1 MTTFTL
7 PVIGMRDAIY
17 KDSTPMLHVGDSAF
31 EDWFQAQSFACQ
43 EGIKQMCR
51 DSYAAGMGDP
61 LVTYA
66 NPQEARIAE
75 LEAQTDAEPVA
86 WTWWET
92 SIVGMHPITF
102 ARVNLTK
109 PEVQPNMLML
119 APLYT
124 HPPKQAKAITAEDV
138 TDEMIAEI
146 DAKDK
151 AFDYSKIDMSSDT
164 ALRDAKKHAVVE
176 IFNTVIDTFNGVKP

>member
-1 MTTFTL
+1 MTT
-7 PVIGMRDAIY
+7 IDAKNKTTTELAIWLEGL
-17 KDSTPMLHVGDSAF
+17 STGDTVYYTEYPNF
-31 EDWFQAQSFACQ
+31 DE
-43 EGIKQMCR
+43 
-51 DSYAAGMGDP
+51 AAKR
-61 LVTYA
+61 LRT
-66 NPQEARIAE
+66 QEARIAE